1 MAVNLLSCPDEVID
15 QIVKLLPNVK
25 ATRET
30 CKRLNRIASPYLFPV
45 LYISCHQLDLDVF
58 RMVAKNPLLI
68 GGVRELVIDDTTV
81 PVSIPD
87 WPTYQKVLS
96 LPDLP
101 ENRRTFLELAA
112 SENWSDWPDCDE
124 PKEHWELFDSIL
136 KGHHENRLARADY
149 HALKQALPYMK
160 RLRSLVLTNRTAND
174 GIDDDFQEGAQSLES
189 SSPTFKFWKRF
200 ESKRDYPPVSFAPRC
215 DWLPTGQGLLN
226 KTPIY
231 GMDWLDDRLT
241 DDITPCGVPN
251 SLAGSP
257 AFKELASKKFFEEEI
272 NGGRDLT
279 DWDLFLYERAER
291 LDRANIYKLF
301 ILARE
306 ARVLHLAL
314 LVLEDQTMQSQLTE
328 FRVDASC
335 DMPNADCSPGLA
347 ITVFDRQSPFP
358 TRLAKGF
365 GTTNITKFNLTLGAG
380 LPLDVGVGD
389 RLHTIFKSMPQ
400 LEELFFEPH
409 DIHHFSAIPTEKTFP
424 RLRKTTFN
432 CGLMRLEQLFKF
444 LRSHGATLKTLVV
457 EHCKITLEPENEPQD
472 MLPML
477 ISELRS
483 LYRGGALKLEN
494 GRISELFHGAVP
506 QIYCGKLYR
515 FSDEYNVTW
524 DYKGNGVWE
533 QREEVDSEDDL
544 DI

>member
-68 GGVRELVIDDTTV
+68 GGVRELVVDDTTV

-272 NGGRDLT
+272 N
-279 DWDLFLYERAER
+279 
-291 LDRANIYKLF
+291 
-301 ILARE
+301 
-306 ARVLHLAL
+306 
-314 LVLEDQTMQSQLTE
+314 SQLTE